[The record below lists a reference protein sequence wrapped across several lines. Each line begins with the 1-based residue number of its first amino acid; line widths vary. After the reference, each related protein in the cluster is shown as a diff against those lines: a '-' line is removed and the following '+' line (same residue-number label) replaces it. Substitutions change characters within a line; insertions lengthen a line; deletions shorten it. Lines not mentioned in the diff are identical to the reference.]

1 MNRLFA
7 SFKGLRGI
15 ENLPSEARKKL
26 DEHIRMKAVDLA
38 EEKMILSDKPQENY
52 TEDQIQQFWKER
64 KSTRWDR
71 EKTEADRL
79 ADEATDPPPG
89 SPQARRKAL

>member
-52 TEDQIQQFWKER
+52 TEDQIQKLISRCEEEILQNY
-64 KSTRWDR
+64 KSGSF
-71 EKTEADRL
+71 KVVL
-79 ADEATDPPPG
+79 AVLG
-89 SPQARRKAL
+89 IGYFV